1 MIDIIDQCFFNFSI
15 DDSDCHGSPQIALF
29 PMLYSPKHLPCLE
42 SSHAKICP
50 YPGYRMTL
58 DVFTRSCQ
66 DFDEISDSFHW
77 AAVLTS
83 LLWCFERGSSCLVLT
98 CQKVKV
104 GYIQLDTEIVLKI
117 QLKKKKHVPA
127 KPDSADLLLDKIQSS
142 GNLFLLCRV
151 ERDKLSPR

>member
-117 QLKKKKHVPA
+117 QLKKKKTCASEARFCWFAVGQDPEFGQPVP
-127 KPDSADLLLDKIQSS
+127 PLQS
-142 GNLFLLCRV
+142 GKR
-151 ERDKLSPR
+151 